1 MTFDHSSENHYWE
14 NWANDNWH
22 NDNFWNQPLTT
33 TGLSGQASIMP
44 FPPTLFAQ
52 NPQNS
57 FSSNPSAWRN
67 PHSQHSITHPNQPHY
82 IPVALLA
89 ENYSSPQLMNS
100 YNNTHSLIQNSPL
113 VNNVN
118 IPILPTAPDFAQI
131 HRAILVPKSL
141 SSEVG
146 PYTVEAA
153 IPLPQTSYGE
163 IPPPPQTSNP
173 NQHPPSRSSRE
184 TIFGSDNIPPNNKSS
199 IQSSNPETGPL
210 TGTFESFKYSERQPL
225 TDEEAGRRADKAR
238 AAIAE
243 FKRELNSIVPAA
255 IPLPGIN
262 YGAIPTPPPPP
273 PQSDYEDPSRQTYNP
288 NQHPSIAHH
297 QYYLPSRSSREA
309 MFASALPSQYA
320 SALPSQYGSALPL
333 PSQYGSALPLPF
345 QHSQLSVKYNGEQT
359 PILYTTNPLLP
370 TQLVQYGNEPNP
382 LSYLG
387 SNHMPA
393 VTTSR
398 EVTSRLEEPPTT
410 SHSSS
415 VYTLKTSPE
424 LILEPANNEEKQ
436 NLSSEPSNSQKD
448 PTRDSNS
455 PTGAFFTTSLIYLAN
470 KISGLFEGTLP
481 NSEKKEAKAET
492 NTTSQT
498 PPVLIKNQETS
509 QESSTPSK
517 VPTLTRD
524 NDQKVERYTQLSPDS
539 GRQIA
544 QAG

>member
-1 MTFDHSSENHYWE
+1 MIGDGNNTNGLLEEDAKFWRSIQVDKASSSLWRGVFEEDKASSEIY
-14 NWANDNWH
+14 
-22 NDNFWNQPLTT
+22 Q
-33 TGLSGQASIMP
+33 SIISSSQL
-44 FPPTLFAQ
+44 PTLVATDTNQ
-52 NPQNS
+52 NFIPTTYSNHSTIMAAPTPDENTYSNHSTIMAAPTRIHASQNRAEPAPYASSPGCLDQLRISKAFFNSLSPTLYNLNPNPKIEIYNSHQSQHQNS
-57 FSSNPSAWRN
+57 
-67 PHSQHSITHPNQPHY
+67 
-82 IPVALLA
+82 
-89 ENYSSPQLMNS
+89 
-100 YNNTHSLIQNSPL
+100 
-113 VNNVN
+113 
-118 IPILPTAPDFAQI
+118 
-131 HRAILVPKSL
+131 
-141 SSEVG
+141 
-146 PYTVEAA
+146 
-153 IPLPQTSYGE
+153 QTR
-163 IPPPPQTSNP
+163 
-173 NQHPPSRSSRE
+173 RSS
-184 TIFGSDNIPPNNKSS
+184 S
-199 IQSSNPETGPL
+199 QSYYGNRSHD
-210 TGTFESFKYSERQPL
+210 SQQP
-225 TDEEAGRRADKAR
+225 
-238 AAIAE
+238 
-243 FKRELNSIVPAA
+243 FNS
-255 IPLPGIN
+255 
-262 YGAIPTPPPPP
+262 
-273 PQSDYEDPSRQTYNP
+273 

-309 MFASALPSQYA
+309 MFASALPSQYGSALPSQYASALPSQYA
-320 SALPSQYGSALPL
+320 SALPSQYGSALPSQYGSALPSQYGSALPSQYGSVLPL

-393 VTTSR
+393 VTTTQ
-398 EVTSRLEEPPTT
+398 EVTSRLEEPPPTT

-455 PTGAFFTTSLIYLAN
+455 PTGAFFTTSLIYLAG

-498 PPVLIKNQETS
+498 PPVLIENQDPP
-509 QESSTPSK
+509 ESSTPSK
-517 VPTLTRD
+517 VPTLIRSD
-524 NDQKVERYTQLSPDS
+524 NSRECFTKIIPDS